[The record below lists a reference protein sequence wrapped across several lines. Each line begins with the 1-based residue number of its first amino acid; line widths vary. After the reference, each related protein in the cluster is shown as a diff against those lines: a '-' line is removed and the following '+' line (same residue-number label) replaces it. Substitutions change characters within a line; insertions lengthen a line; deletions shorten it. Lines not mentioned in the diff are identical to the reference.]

1 MSNTISDISKT
12 VAISS
17 LGLYAG
23 ILTCSATITTFTPLD
38 VVKGR
43 LIHVWCAFGTA
54 GSVLVATSSAAFGLN
69 YYLSP
74 DNAKDILSLFG
85 SVVGP
90 LTGAMIYASTLLKSK
105 TSPKKQEMPE
115 VPLPPNHPSIVG
127 ENGEVKQCPFGH
139 GKSDE
144 NSNSN
149 SNSSGDCHSS
159 IFTPINVNLMVVST
173 ISIITFV
180 KVVMANVRSN

>member
-1 MSNTISDISKT
+1 MSNTLADISKT

-17 LGLYAG
+17 IGLYAG

-54 GSVLVATSSAAFGLN
+54 GSVLAAASSAAFGLN

-74 DNAKDILSLFG
+74 ENARDTLSLFG
-85 SVVGP
+85 SLVGP
-90 LTGAMIYASTLLKSK
+90 LTGAMIYASTLIKCGTK
-105 TSPKKQEMPE
+105 PKKQENPQ
-115 VPLPPNHPSIVG
+115 LPPNHPSVVG
-127 ENGEVKQCPFGH
+127 ENGEIKQCPFGK
-139 GKSDE
+139 GKSEE

-149 SNSSGDCHSS
+149 SSSECQSS
-159 IFTPINVNLMVVST
+159 LCSPINVNLMIVST
-173 ISIITFV
+173 ISICTFV
-180 KVVMANVRSN
+180 KVVCSTVRSH